1 MGIQAPR
8 PFRLAFGKP
17 PLLGKGRREV
27 FSASHLPLE
36 RRDRE
41 KKIFLRK
48 PSPFEAMERFFLEG
62 ARDRGWRS
70 VYGCKRRSHEDG
82 PTRAQLRGITA

>member
-27 FSASHLPLE
+27 FSTSHLPLK
-36 RRDRE
+36 RGGRE

-48 PSPFEAMERFFLEG
+48 PPPLRQWKGFSLRG
-62 ARDRGWRS
+62 ARDRGRRS
-70 VYGCKRRSHEDG
+70 VYGCRRRSHEDG